1 MLCTRNVYRNF
12 TVNLHCWSQL
22 KNVDS
27 IWTCTFGIPVC
38 RSTRWAIEPTGI
50 RGEFLSN
57 LSARDILA
65 TLCRLIVKFRFII
78 PWGWFWNR
86 NMYSTHA
93 FRFHFYGL
101 TLVKTREFF
110 FSNSVNRC
118 TGNYFSNRTIVIAR
132 QKFSLHGV
140 SLRMWHRLKL
150 SGERN
155 SRKNVYCHIFSFN
168 LKYSLLSGRFFYV
181 RSLAN

>member
-1 MLCTRNVYRNF
+1 
-12 TVNLHCWSQL
+12 
-22 KNVDS
+22 
-27 IWTCTFGIPVC
+27 
-38 RSTRWAIEPTGI
+38 
-50 RGEFLSN
+50 
-57 LSARDILA
+57 
-65 TLCRLIVKFRFII
+65 
-78 PWGWFWNR
+78 
-86 NMYSTHA
+86 MYSTHA

-181 RSLAN
+181 RSLANQLVCLSFINLFCMSFIFLRTRNILATKAFSFMAKPALASYLLQMVAILNFKNQVYTSQYRLPLA